1 MVELDSVA
9 AAAATTSAFRRPR
22 LQRFSSTQ
30 RLRTPME
37 LPQIGSSFAPAPT
50 ECDHHLLIISSLL
63 FIKINSNLRANIGKE
78 SETQLNQ
85 MLQLRKQYIFGI
97 VVCGAVVLSARWLYN
112 YYHHHHHNQ
121 QGEKSNQE
129 LEPIKSE
136 RRSKRASRGNSQSVR
151 STSQM
156 SLLGF
161 DSATTVTSISSF
173 TNHTSGLMFFDVE
186 PNLHFFKIY
195 QDQLAIVDSIPMP
208 RGNRTEQ
215 MLNES
220 QEDFL
225 AKVQCLRNAFQDIIY
240 DNENCFFFINSGK
253 EILKIFLANS
263 QTDLENCLNAYD
275 RLLDY
280 VADEVNHEDIQR
292 EIGVRRIPVL
302 SFYDLVID
310 YIILESLDD
319 LENPPAV
326 VSSIVSNTWVSSKFR
341 QSACQSA
348 VSTAL
353 KYKRSQLKSQNG
365 FFAHF
370 YSVLDFLSP
379 TLAWGF
385 LGSDEE
391 LQMKCE
397 FLKESLLGLCRD
409 YFSFDRVRYTSYEDL
424 KDDIMTVT
432 RERYW
437 DLTDR
442 LSI

>member
-1 MVELDSVA
+1 M
-9 AAAATTSAFRRPR
+9 
-22 LQRFSSTQ
+22 
-30 RLRTPME
+30 
-37 LPQIGSSFAPAPT
+37 T
-50 ECDHHLLIISSLL
+50 EVNKKHLLV
-63 FIKINSNLRANIGKE
+63 GV
-78 SETQLNQ
+78 
-85 MLQLRKQYIFGI
+85 
-97 VVCGAVVLSARWLYN
+97 VVCGAAALGARMLYLYYQNQNDQQSEISDLS
-112 YYHHHHHNQ
+112 
-121 QGEKSNQE
+121 S
-129 LEPIKSE
+129 IKM
-136 RRSKRASRGNSQSVR
+136 RRPKRTSRRNSQSIR

-156 SLLGF
+156 SLLGL
-161 DSATTVTSISSF
+161 DAATTVTSISSF
-173 TNHTSGLMFFDVE
+173 TNQTSGLMFFDVE

-208 RGNRTEQ
+208 RGDRTDQ
-215 MLNES
+215 MLCES
-220 QEDFL
+220 QEEFL
-225 AKVQCLRNAFQDIIY
+225 AKVSCLRNAFQDIIY
-240 DNENCFFFINSGK
+240 DNENCFFFINCGK
-253 EILKIFLANS
+253 EILKIFLAHS
-263 QTDLENCLNAYD
+263 PTDLENCLNAYD

-280 VADEVNHEDIQR
+280 VADEINHEDIQK
-292 EIGVRRIPVL
+292 EINVRKIPVL
-302 SFYDLVID
+302 SFYDLVVD

-353 KYKRSQLKSQNG
+353 KYKRSQLKSPNG
-365 FFAHF
+365 FFSHF
-370 YSVLDFLSP
+370 YSVLDSLSP

-385 LGSDEE
+385 LGSDED

-424 KDDIMTVT
+424 KSDIMTAT

-437 DLTDR
+437 ELTDR